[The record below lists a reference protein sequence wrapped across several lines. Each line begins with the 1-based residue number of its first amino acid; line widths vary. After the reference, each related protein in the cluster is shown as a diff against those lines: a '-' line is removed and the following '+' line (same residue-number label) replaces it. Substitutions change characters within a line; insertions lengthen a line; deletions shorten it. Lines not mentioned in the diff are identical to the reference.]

1 MVSIHT
7 LYTTHSHFT
16 RLWLHFSPP
25 NIQLSQGYGN
35 AQRECK
41 RGSFCLRFL
50 VWIWK
55 WAYEFKPIGSNAKVM
70 VMPCQ
75 CGYGYAM
82 PVWLWLC
89 LSTSNVMVTLLSCKQ
104 WMGKVMVMPCH
115 QQGYGNTS
123 LVQTADALS
132 QGYGNAQREW
142 KQDRLWV

>member
-55 WAYEFKPIGSNAKVM
+55 WAYEFKPIRSNGKVM

-75 CGYGYAM
+75 CGYDYAV
-82 PVWLWLC
+82 PVRLWLC
-89 LSTSNVMVTLLSCKQ
+89 LSTSKVMVTLLSCKRQ
-104 WMGKVMVMPCH
+104 MLYRKVMVMLKGNGNRIACGYDSGYAG
-115 QQGYGNTS
+115 QGAS
-123 LVQTADALS
+123 LA
-132 QGYGNAQREW
+132 
-142 KQDRLWV
+142 RLW